1 MTTGCLFCRIV
12 AGELPSR
19 TVYEDADCVAFLDI
33 PPWHRGHT
41 LVVPRRHVPDA
52 LSDATVLA
60 SLSPAIVATGTLLVR
75 RLGADGMTVLSSVGA
90 AAGQEVFHLHVHLV
104 PRYALAAGVGALVTH
119 GDPGDL
125 DDVLA
130 EITRDR

>member
-33 PPWHRGHT
+33 APWHRGHT

-52 LSDATVLA
+52 LSDVAVLA
-60 SLSPAIVATGTLLVR
+60 SLSPAIRRCSTSTSTSCPATPWR
-75 RLGADGMTVLSSVGA
+75 PAWERW
-90 AAGQEVFHLHVHLV
+90 
-104 PRYALAAGVGALVTH
+104 
-119 GDPGDL
+119 
-125 DDVLA
+125 
-130 EITRDR
+130 